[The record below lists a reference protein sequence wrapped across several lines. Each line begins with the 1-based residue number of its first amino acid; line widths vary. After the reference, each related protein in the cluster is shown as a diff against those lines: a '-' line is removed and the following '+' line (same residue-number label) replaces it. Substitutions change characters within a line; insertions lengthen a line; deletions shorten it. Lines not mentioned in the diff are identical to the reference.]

1 MRFANLSGA
10 EVTADTTAVFTFYD
24 LPGEPWVRIHPAGDL
39 NRPYFGAVLASQTKN
54 RKRLMKGKID
64 AEMLEKN
71 RQVDRKLYPLHV
83 DAGEWG
89 GWEERDESGEL
100 SEVAYSAQGFKE
112 LIEQLPADLFD
123 ELRAFCNEPVNFR
136 SEDEPDLD
144 DIDETAKN

>member
-1 MRFANLSGA
+1 MKFSNLDGA
-10 EVTADTTAVFTFYD
+10 QVDGQSTARFTFFD
-24 LPGEPWVRIHPAGDL
+24 LPGEPWVLVRPGGDT
-39 NRPYFGAVLASQTKN
+39 NRPYFQAVLASQSKN

-71 RQVDRKLYPLHV
+71 REVDRKLYPQYI

-89 GWEERDESGEL
+89 GWQDDAGLVEYTPSGFAEL
-100 SEVAYSAQGFKE
+100 MQ
-112 LIEQLPADLFD
+112 QLPADLFD

-144 DIDETAKN
+144 DIEETAGN